1 LVIGVWSSV
10 FVLLERHLTTSDLL
24 HPTTSYR
31 VDVRTLHVQ
40 PPVTLIFTP
49 LRVEFGHRTH
59 ERDVYG
65 GTPGAQNS
73 ITLEMEESTLFVED
87 LPLPPAR
94 LFERLGQLVGYTWDQ
109 ATEPFHSTYN
119 HWHISGYRHT
129 LEPDVSTP
137 LANSSAPA
145 SSEPSSFSRFSPRTE
160 VRPSA
165 RAFRRLSVS
174 ETSSEISLS
183 NHHSQEAEQLW
194 IPVVARVSTN
204 IIRLEREFHMLR
216 SIVQSSD
223 PDCNHT
229 IRPLDLIRLQP
240 DDDHSRTLLVAI
252 FESPGHDKLRDLV
265 TFGPASFVAGSR
277 GDDNDATPSEQV
289 PLEAFFD
296 FAIGACDC
304 LEILHYGLKT
314 VHGEIRGDAFHFSAE
329 TGAVKLANTGNGARS
344 FDNVLGDGW
353 SSVSRE
359 LGVKYKLQFIAPE
372 QTGRMPTEPDSR
384 TDIYALGIFF
394 WSMLVG
400 KLPFEGTDPVE
411 VVQNVLGRRLVPVS
425 GKRMDIPDALSAVI
439 QKMTQKVVHDRYHT
453 ISSVKR
459 DLMHIAKLLGDG
471 DSDALSDFRVAQG
484 DVSSFFTLPTR
495 MFGRQEEYD
504 TIIRIIEKV
513 KKRQAAA
520 LIKAGAQS
528 SGTMH
533 ALASTSSISDS
544 RVESL
549 EFASVSSD
557 SGSFHLPP
565 RSSSNA
571 TSAHLGPINESSP
584 GSDTSFSTPRHAPTS
599 LPEPYGQSP
608 RTAST
613 AMKSPSHSRSSH
625 TTDRDSHPS
634 ISQPSTH
641 HTVSQSGSYHSL
653 HKQKAGAKSR
663 RSERCEVITISG
675 PAGIGKTDLVN
686 RVQPTVRKLGCI
698 AITRLDRAKR
708 VPFEPFA
715 KLLASLLRQ
724 IFSERDVTTD
734 YHEGLRIALRPMWPT
749 LHRVLDLPEQLMS
762 PGAKCRQTN
771 SKTNSLVPEKGEP
784 SKHVNIPG
792 LDQGQTSLDFFLAN
806 AASKN
811 MRLMETFLE
820 ILRTLCTFRLITVCL
835 DDLEHADDETLDLVL
850 KIIKAKLPCVL
861 ILSSRKEEIPSDQVR
876 ALFEEDLP
884 TVTRIALQP
893 LEEQHVMEIVAAT
906 MHQEP
911 NQTLTPLCA
920 VVQEKSRGNPFYVR
934 MMLETCYRT
943 NCIWYSWKDSKWLFD
958 LDRIFTEFVAP
969 EYGEGLGLGFLTK
982 RLKNIPSAARSIMV
996 WGALLGSPFSF
1007 SLVQKLLTSDFLH
1020 FSSDDDGGETLDL
1033 TSPRNVTLVRRSKG
1047 DLIVGLQF
1055 LVQANLL
1062 NTGET
1067 DDEFRFG
1074 NERLAQAAMSLSES
1088 QNVEKMH
1095 FIVSQALMKYY
1106 HDQRSRYSMAHHVAL
1121 ATRIIKISVRKR
1133 LEYRRILWDA
1143 GQTAF
1148 QSGARTSALWY
1159 FRHCIALLQDDPWHD
1174 SKPDVYYDETVR
1186 LFIATA
1192 EMAWSQGKN
1201 EEALQLINEVFVHG
1215 KDAVSK
1221 SRAWIIKAK
1230 IFAQLGDHHRSME
1243 ALLTCL
1249 DELGVH
1255 LRQATSYEECDAAY
1269 LRLKAYLESADLS
1282 SIALKPVSTD
1292 PTIVTIGAVMAEAMT
1307 VTYWDDALTFYRMA
1321 LEVMN
1326 IHIFKGGFTQI
1337 AIGCSHL
1344 AMISMSRFKDLEFGA
1359 RLSDLSLELL
1369 ERCPEL
1375 WTQSRGSIVHN
1386 LYVSH
1391 LRVPMASTLPAL
1403 EASLE
1408 ASFSMEAFCVETPE
1422 EIPMWQQDTRGGA
1435 SLIAVQQVSRA
1446 LQGKTDFRTVDGIM
1460 SDANHDTSAYMAHL
1474 DAHSSNADRPRD
1486 IYWGFAMIP
1495 LFLFGHHTRAIEVGT
1510 QLLFTRHRLWSARV
1524 SYVIYFYL
1532 AASLLMLHNENPA
1545 QGYLDGKMDTL
1556 MGYKA
1561 EIDFARDASEANYGM
1576 WALILEA
1583 LLAEVGNDHSA
1594 CIQSYEAAIDHC
1606 QIHGWPLE
1614 EALALELQGEFLVR
1628 RGAKRAA
1635 RAVIHEAI
1643 SAWSAISAGGKS
1655 TQLAEK
1661 HEWLLKTATSAKTV
1675 DVGCQT
1681 IDSLL
1686 EISREV
1692 VQEEILIPQQIEEVE
1707 RRQQWIEQNGVSPG
1721 EHSLDISSVGLDI
1734 IDLSSILE
1742 SSQVMSSELQIDKL
1756 FTKMLEIILE
1766 SCNGSDFAVI
1776 ATEFDDSGFAIA
1788 AAGDAERG
1796 QRAIPEGL
1804 PFSEM
1809 EDQMALHISEYV
1821 MRTKEEVLV
1830 HNVLE
1835 DERFSNVSE
1844 TYLANFP
1851 YGRSVI
1857 ALPVVQGDRLLGVI
1871 HLEGKPNWFTQRNVV
1886 VLHLLCNQIGI
1897 SLSNAL
1903 LFREIRK
1910 VSAKNA
1916 SMIESQKRALA
1927 LAREAEQK
1935 AKNAEAEAKHNV
1947 KLKEDAARA
1956 KSIFLA
1962 NISHDLRTPMNGVI
1976 GLSELLKGTPLDKEQ
1991 DEYVESIRVC
2001 ADTLLTLIN
2010 DILDFSKL
2018 EAGKMKISTV
2028 PLNLRETISE
2038 VVRALRYTHRDKGL
2052 VTIENLEKVPADL
2065 VVLGDPVRLHQ
2076 IFMNL
2081 LSNSYK
2087 FTPTGSVTVEAR
2099 VAREGKGRIRLECS
2113 VADTGIGIP
2122 EEQKARLFRPFSQ
2135 ADASTERSYGGSG
2148 LGLSICKAII
2158 EDVLG
2163 GAIWLDSKPGVGTT
2177 VTFHLVFNKAPK
2189 KTAVKSTWSQDLSN
2203 TEKEHRHSAR
2213 DLTQIPRDQIRVCI
2227 AEDNPIN
2234 QKIAVKFVTSL
2245 GLQCEAYSD
2254 GKQAV
2259 DALRARSQEGNPFH
2273 VVLMDVMMPT
2283 LDGYNATRELRRDP
2297 DPNVNEVL
2305 VIAMT
2310 ASAIE
2315 GDREKCLEAGMNNYL
2330 PKPVRSPILSEL
2342 LDRYLAPVPS
2352 YPKSRLAIRE
2362 KRSKASMDVGTGAP
2376 TSYTSSSSDEP
2387 KPLSLDKK

>member
-1 LVIGVWSSV
+1 M
-10 FVLLERHLTTSDLL
+10 
-24 HPTTSYR
+24 P
-31 VDVRTLHVQ
+31 
-40 PPVTLIFTP
+40 
-49 LRVEFGHRTH
+49 
-59 ERDVYG
+59 
-65 GTPGAQNS
+65 
-73 ITLEMEESTLFVED
+73 
-87 LPLPPAR
+87 
-94 LFERLGQLVGYTWDQ
+94 
-109 ATEPFHSTYN
+109 
-119 HWHISGYRHT
+119 
-129 LEPDVSTP
+129 
-137 LANSSAPA
+137 
-145 SSEPSSFSRFSPRTE
+145 
-160 VRPSA
+160 
-165 RAFRRLSVS
+165 
-174 ETSSEISLS
+174 
-183 NHHSQEAEQLW
+183 W
-194 IPVVARVSTN
+194 I
-204 IIRLEREFHMLR
+204 
-216 SIVQSSD
+216 
-223 PDCNHT
+223 
-229 IRPLDLIRLQP
+229 
-240 DDDHSRTLLVAI
+240 
-252 FESPGHDKLRDLV
+252 
-265 TFGPASFVAGSR
+265 
-277 GDDNDATPSEQV
+277 
-289 PLEAFFD
+289 
-296 FAIGACDC
+296 
-304 LEILHYGLKT
+304 
-314 VHGEIRGDAFHFSAE
+314 
-329 TGAVKLANTGNGARS
+329 
-344 FDNVLGDGW
+344 
-353 SSVSRE
+353 
-359 LGVKYKLQFIAPE
+359 
-372 QTGRMPTEPDSR
+372 
-384 TDIYALGIFF
+384 
-394 WSMLVG
+394 
-400 KLPFEGTDPVE
+400 
-411 VVQNVLGRRLVPVS
+411 
-425 GKRMDIPDALSAVI
+425 
-439 QKMTQKVVHDRYHT
+439 
-453 ISSVKR
+453 
-459 DLMHIAKLLGDG
+459 KLL
-471 DSDALSDFRVAQG
+471 
-484 DVSSFFTLPTR
+484 P
-495 MFGRQEEYD
+495 
-504 TIIRIIEKV
+504 
-513 KKRQAAA
+513 
-520 LIKAGAQS
+520 
-528 SGTMH
+528 
-533 ALASTSSISDS
+533 
-544 RVESL
+544 
-549 EFASVSSD
+549 
-557 SGSFHLPP
+557 
-565 RSSSNA
+565 
-571 TSAHLGPINESSP
+571 
-584 GSDTSFSTPRHAPTS
+584 
-599 LPEPYGQSP
+599 
-608 RTAST
+608 
-613 AMKSPSHSRSSH
+613 
-625 TTDRDSHPS
+625 
-634 ISQPSTH
+634 
-641 HTVSQSGSYHSL
+641 
-653 HKQKAGAKSR
+653 
-663 RSERCEVITISG
+663 
-675 PAGIGKTDLVN
+675 
-686 RVQPTVRKLGCI
+686 
-698 AITRLDRAKR
+698 
-708 VPFEPFA
+708 VP
-715 KLLASLLRQ
+715 
-724 IFSERDVTTD
+724 
-734 YHEGLRIALRPMWPT
+734 
-749 LHRVLDLPEQLMS
+749 
-762 PGAKCRQTN
+762 
-771 SKTNSLVPEKGEP
+771 
-784 SKHVNIPG
+784 
-792 LDQGQTSLDFFLAN
+792 
-806 AASKN
+806 
-811 MRLMETFLE
+811 
-820 ILRTLCTFRLITVCL
+820 
-835 DDLEHADDETLDLVL
+835 
-850 KIIKAKLPCVL
+850 
-861 ILSSRKEEIPSDQVR
+861 
-876 ALFEEDLP
+876 
-884 TVTRIALQP
+884 
-893 LEEQHVMEIVAAT
+893 
-906 MHQEP
+906 
-911 NQTLTPLCA
+911 
-920 VVQEKSRGNPFYVR
+920 
-934 MMLETCYRT
+934 
-943 NCIWYSWKDSKWLFD
+943 
-958 LDRIFTEFVAP
+958 
-969 EYGEGLGLGFLTK
+969 
-982 RLKNIPSAARSIMV
+982 
-996 WGALLGSPFSF
+996 
-1007 SLVQKLLTSDFLH
+1007 
-1020 FSSDDDGGETLDL
+1020 
-1033 TSPRNVTLVRRSKG
+1033 
-1047 DLIVGLQF
+1047 
-1055 LVQANLL
+1055 
-1062 NTGET
+1062 
-1067 DDEFRFG
+1067 FRFG

-1088 QNVEKMH
+1088 RNVEKMH
-1095 FIVSQALMKYY
+1095 FIVSQVLMKYY
-1106 HDQRSRYSMAHHVAL
+1106 HDHRSRYSMAHHVAL
-1121 ATRIIKISVRKR
+1121 ASRTIKSHVNKR

-1148 QSGARTSALWY
+1148 QSGARRSALWY
-1159 FRHCIALLQDDPWHD
+1159 FRHCIALLQDDLWND
-1174 SKPDVYYDETVR
+1174 LKPDVYYDETMR

-1192 EMAWSQGKN
+1192 EMSWSQGQSD
-1201 EEALQLINEVFVHG
+1201 EALQLINEVFIHG

-1230 IFAQLGDHHRSME
+1230 IFAQIGDHHHSME
-1243 ALLTCL
+1243 SLLTCL

-1255 LRQATSYEECDAAY
+1255 LRKPTTYEECDAAY
-1269 LRLKAYLESADLS
+1269 LRLKTYIETADLS
-1282 SIALKPVSTD
+1282 AIAQKPISKN

-1321 LEVMN
+1321 IEVMN

-1344 AMISMSRFKDLEFGA
+1344 AMISMSRFKDLEFGS

-1369 ERCPEL
+1369 EHCSEL
-1375 WTQSRGSIVHN
+1375 WTQSRGSVVHN

-1408 ASFSMEAFCVETPE
+1408 ASFTMGDPYLTLISISSMATTRLSLGQDMAQLEAFCVETPE

-1435 SLIAVQQVSRA
+1435 SLIAVQQVARA
-1446 LQGKTDFRTVDGIM
+1446 LQGKTDYRSADGIM
-1460 SDANHDTSAYMAHL
+1460 SDASHNSIDYMTHL
-1474 DAHSSNADRPRD
+1474 DVNSSNADRPRD
-1486 IYWGFAMIP
+1486 IYWGLAMMP

-1532 AASLLMLHNENPA
+1532 AASLLTLHNDNPA
-1545 QGYLDGKMDTL
+1545 QGYLDGKMDTIL
-1556 MGYKA
+1556 EYKA

-1583 LLAEVGNDHSA
+1583 LLFEVRNDHSA
-1594 CIQSYEAAIDHC
+1594 SIKSYEAAIDHC

-1635 RAVIHEAI
+1635 RAVIQEALA
-1643 SAWSAISAGGKS
+1643 AWCAIGAGGKS

-1675 DVGCQT
+1675 DIGCQT
-1681 IDSLL
+1681 VDSLL

-1692 VQEEILIPQQIEEVE
+1692 VQEEILIPQQMEEDE
-1707 RRQQWIEQNGVSPG
+1707 RRQQWIEQNGVAAG
-1721 EHSLDISSVGLDI
+1721 ERSLDISSVGLDI

-1742 SSQVMSSELQIDKL
+1742 SSQVMSSELQIEKL

-1766 SCNGSDFAVI
+1766 SCNGSDFAII
-1776 ATEFDDSGFAIA
+1776 ATDFDDNGFAIA
-1788 AAGDAERG
+1788 AAGDAEKG
-1796 QRAIPEGL
+1796 QKSFPEGL

-1809 EDQMALHISEYV
+1809 EDRMALHISDYV

-1844 TYLANFP
+1844 TYLANFSG
-1851 YGRSVI
+1851 GRSVI

-2038 VVRALRYTHRDKGL
+2038 VIRALRYTHRDRGL
-2052 VTIENLEKVPADL
+2052 ETIESLDKVPPEL

-2087 FTPTGSVTVEAR
+2087 FTPSGSVTVKAK
-2099 VAREGKGRIRLECS
+2099 VARESKGRVRLECS
-2113 VADTGIGIP
+2113 VTDTGIGIP
-2122 EEQKARLFRPFSQ
+2122 DEQKARLFRPFSQ
-2135 ADASTERSYGGSG
+2135 ADPSTERSYGGSG

-2163 GAIWLDSKPGVGTT
+2163 GAIWLESTSGVGTT

-2189 KTAVKSTWSQDLSN
+2189 KTAVKTAWSQDL
-2203 TEKEHRHSAR
+2203 THAEKEVRRSSAR

-2234 QKIAVKFVTSL
+2234 QKIAVKFVTGL

-2362 KRSKASMDVGTGAP
+2362 KRSRASIDAGAGTP
-2376 TSYTSSSSDEP
+2376 TSMSSSGADEP
-2387 KPLSLDKK
+2387 KPLSPEKK

>member
-1 LVIGVWSSV
+1 
-10 FVLLERHLTTSDLL
+10 
-24 HPTTSYR
+24 
-31 VDVRTLHVQ
+31 
-40 PPVTLIFTP
+40 
-49 LRVEFGHRTH
+49 
-59 ERDVYG
+59 
-65 GTPGAQNS
+65 
-73 ITLEMEESTLFVED
+73 MEESTLFSDD

-94 LFERLGQLVGYTWDQ
+94 LFERLGQLPGYTWDQ
-109 ATEPFHSTYN
+109 AIEPFHSTYN
-119 HWHISGYRHT
+119 HWHISGYRHA
-129 LEPDVSTP
+129 LEPDVLTP
-137 LANSSAPA
+137 LANSSNPT
-145 SSEPSSFSRFSPRTE
+145 SSGPSSLTRFSPRTE
-160 VRPSA
+160 IRPSA
-165 RAFRRLSVS
+165 RALRRLSAS
-174 ETSSEISLS
+174 ETSSDISLS
-183 NHHSQEAEQLW
+183 NQHSLETDQTW
-194 IPVVARVSTN
+194 IPVIARISTN

-229 IRPLDLIRLQP
+229 IRPVDLIRLQP
-240 DDDHSRTLLVAI
+240 DDGHSQTLLVAI
-252 FESPGHDKLRDLV
+252 FESPGHDRLRDLV
-265 TFGPASFVAGSR
+265 TFGPASFAAGSR
-277 GDDNDATPSEQV
+277 GEDNNATPSEQIS
-289 PLEAFFD
+289 LQAFFD

-314 VHGEIRGDAFHFSAE
+314 VHGEIRGDAFHFCAE

-344 FDNVLGDGW
+344 FDNVLSEGW

-359 LGVKYKLQFIAPE
+359 LGAKYKLQFIAPE

-384 TDIYALGIFF
+384 TDIYALGLFF

-400 KLPFEGTDPVE
+400 KLPFEGTDPVD
-411 VVQNVLGRRLVPVS
+411 VVQNVLGKRLVPVS

-439 QKMTQKVVHDRYHT
+439 QKMTQKIVHDRYHT

-459 DLMHIAKLLGDG
+459 DLTQIAKLLGDG
-471 DSDALSDFRVAQG
+471 DSEALSNFQVAQG
-484 DVSSFFTLPTR
+484 DVSSFFTLPTK

-504 TIIRIIEKV
+504 KILYIIEKV
-513 KKRQAAA
+513 NKRQAAA
-520 LIKAGAQS
+520 LAKAGTQS
-528 SGTMH
+528 PGTMH
-533 ALASTSSISDS
+533 ALTSASSISES
-544 RVESL
+544 RIESL
-549 EFASVSSD
+549 EYGSVSSD
-557 SGSFHLPP
+557 SGSFHLAPQ
-565 RSSSNA
+565 SSSNV
-571 TSAHLGPINESSP
+571 TSHHLAQVNTHESAP
-584 GSDTSFSTPRHAPTS
+584 GSDTSFCTPKHTIVPDT
-599 LPEPYGQSP
+599 YGQSP
-608 RTAST
+608 GAASSRV
-613 AMKSPSHSRSSH
+613 KSPSHSRSSH
-625 TTDRDSHPS
+625 NTDRDSHPS
-634 ISQPSTH
+634 IGPPSQPSTN
-641 HTVSQSGSYHSL
+641 HTVSQSGSLHSL
-653 HKQKAGAKSR
+653 NKPKNSGKSR

-675 PAGIGKTDLVN
+675 PAGIGKTDLLN
-686 RVQPTVRKLGCI
+686 RIQPTVRKLGCI

-734 YHEGLRIALRPMWPT
+734 YHNNVRMALRPMWPT
-749 LHRVLDLPEQLMS
+749 LYRVLDLPEQLMS
-762 PGAKCRQTN
+762 PGAKYRPTEAKAN
-771 SKTNSLVPEKGEP
+771 LLMLEKGEP
-784 SKHVNIPG
+784 SKHVKIPG
-792 LDQGQTSLDFFLAN
+792 LDQGQTSQDFFLAN

-820 ILRTLCTFRLITVCL
+820 ILRTLCHFKLITICL
-835 DDLEHADDETLDLVL
+835 DDLEHADDETLDLVM

-876 ALFEEDLP
+876 SLFAEDLP
-884 TVTRIALQP
+884 TITRIALEP
-893 LEEQHVMEIVAAT
+893 LEEEHVMEIVATT
-906 MHQEP
+906 MHQKP
-911 NQTLTPLCA
+911 DRTLTPLCA

-934 MMLETCYRT
+934 VMLDTCYRT

-969 EYGEGLGLGFLTK
+969 VYGEGLGLGFLTK
-982 RLKNIPSAARSIMV
+982 RLQDIPQAARSIMV
-996 WGALLGSPFSF
+996 WGSLLGSPFSF
-1007 SLVQKLLTSDFLH
+1007 SLVQKLLTSEFLY
-1020 FSSDDDGGETLDL
+1020 SSNDDDEVDL
-1033 TSPRNVTLVRRSKG
+1033 TSPQNVTLIRQSEG
-1047 DLIVGLQF
+1047 DIVVGLQF

-1062 NTGET
+1062 NTGKT

-1074 NERLAQAAMSLSES
+1074 NERLAQAALSLNEGR
-1088 QNVEKMH
+1088 NVEKMH
-1095 FIVSQALMKYY
+1095 FIVSQVLMKYY
-1106 HDQRSRYSMAHHVAL
+1106 HDHRSRYSMAHHVAL
-1121 ATRIIKISVRKR
+1121 ASQTIKSRVTRR

-1148 QSGARTSALWY
+1148 QSGARPSALWY
-1159 FRHCIALLQDDPWHD
+1159 FRHCIALLQDDMWND
-1174 SKPDVYYDETVR
+1174 LKPDVDYDETMR
-1186 LFIATA
+1186 LFITTS
-1192 EMAWSQGKN
+1192 EMSWSQGHN
-1201 EEALQLINEVFVHG
+1201 DDALQLINEVFVHG
-1215 KDAVSK
+1215 KDPVSK
-1221 SRAWIIKAK
+1221 SKAFIIQAK
-1230 IFAQLGDHHRSME
+1230 IFAQVGDHHRSME
-1243 ALLTCL
+1243 SLLTCL

-1255 LRQATSYEECDAAY
+1255 LRQPTTYEECDAAY
-1269 LRLKAYLESADLS
+1269 LRLKSYLETADMS
-1282 SIALKPVSTD
+1282 SIGRKPVSKD

-1344 AMISMSRFKDLEFGA
+1344 AMISLSRFKDTEFGA

-1369 ERCPEL
+1369 GRCPEL
-1375 WTQSRGSIVHN
+1375 STQSRGSIVHN

-1391 LRVPMASTLPAL
+1391 LRVPIASTLPAL
-1403 EASLE
+1403 EVSLE
-1408 ASFSMEAFCVETPE
+1408 TSFSMGDPYLTLISISSMAKTRLYLGQDMAQLEAFCTETPE
-1422 EIPMWQQDTRGGA
+1422 EIPKWKHDTRGGA
-1435 SLIAVQQVSRA
+1435 SLIAVQQVARA
-1446 LQGKTDFRTVDGIM
+1446 LQGKTDYRSVDGIM
-1460 SDANHDTSAYMAHL
+1460 SHANHNTSEYMTHL
-1474 DAHSSNADRPRD
+1474 DVNSTNADRPRD
-1486 IYWGFAMIP
+1486 IYWGLAMIP
-1495 LFLFGHHTRAIEVGT
+1495 LFLFGHHTRTIQVGT

-1532 AASLLMLHNENPA
+1532 AASLLTLHNDNPS
-1545 QGYLDGKMDTL
+1545 QGYLDGKMETVL
-1556 MGYKA
+1556 EYKA
-1561 EIDFARDASEANYGM
+1561 EIDFARDASEVNYGM

-1583 LLAEVGNDHSA
+1583 LISEVRNDHSA
-1594 CIQSYEAAIDHC
+1594 TIQGFESAIDHC

-1635 RAVIHEAI
+1635 RAVIQDAI
-1643 SAWSAISAGGKS
+1643 ASWSAIGAGGKS
-1655 TQLAEK
+1655 SQLAEK

-1686 EISREV
+1686 EISRDV
-1692 VQEEILIPQQIEEVE
+1692 VQEEILIPQQMEEDE
-1707 RRQQWIEQNGVSPG
+1707 RRQQWIEQNGVAAG
-1721 EHSLDISSVGLDI
+1721 ERSLDISSVGLDI

-1756 FTKMLEIILE
+1756 FMKMLEIILE
-1766 SCNGSDFAVI
+1766 SCNGSDFAII
-1776 ATEFDDSGFAIA
+1776 ATDFDDNNGFAIA
-1788 AAGDAERG
+1788 AAGDSEKG
-1796 QRAIPEGL
+1796 QKSFPEGL

-1809 EDQMALHISEYV
+1809 EDRMALHISDYV

-1844 TYLANFP
+1844 TYLANYP
-1851 YGRSVI
+1851 SGRSVI

-1976 GLSELLKGTPLDKEQ
+1976 GLSELLKGTFLDKEQ

-2028 PLNLRETISE
+2028 PLNLKQTISE
-2038 VVRALRYTHRDKGL
+2038 VIRALRYTHRDRGL
-2052 VTIENLEKVPADL
+2052 ETIENLDKVPPEL

-2087 FTPTGSVTVEAR
+2087 FTPAGSVTVKAR
-2099 VAREGKGRIRLECS
+2099 VAREGKGRVRLECS
-2113 VADTGIGIP
+2113 VTDTGIGIP
-2122 EEQKARLFRPFSQ
+2122 DEQKARLFRPFSQ

-2163 GAIWLDSKPGVGTT
+2163 GAIWLESTSGVGTT
-2177 VTFHLVFNKAPK
+2177 VTFHLVFSKAPK
-2189 KTAVKSTWSQDLSN
+2189 KTAVKTAWSQDLSN
-2203 TEKEHRHSAR
+2203 AETEVRRSSAR

-2234 QKIAVKFVTSL
+2234 QKIAVKFVTGL
-2245 GLQCEAYSD
+2245 GLQCNAYGD

-2259 DALRARSQEGNPFH
+2259 DALRASSQEGNPFH

-2342 LDRYLAPVPS
+2342 LDRYLAPAPPT

-2362 KRSKASMDVGTGAP
+2362 KRSKASIDGGGGTP
-2376 TSYTSSSSDEP
+2376 TSYSSSASDEP
-2387 KPLSLDKK
+2387 KPLSLEKK